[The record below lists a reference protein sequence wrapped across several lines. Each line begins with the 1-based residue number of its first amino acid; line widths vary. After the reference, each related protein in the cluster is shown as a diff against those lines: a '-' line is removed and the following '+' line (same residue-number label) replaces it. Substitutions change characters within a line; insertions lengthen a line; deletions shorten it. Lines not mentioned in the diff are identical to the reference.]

1 MLMSGS
7 ELLSIAVF
15 ALFGVAGA
23 TILVE
28 KRDQAPISHISAL
41 IGWLLKKMGLGFA
54 LGVLECTVCCSFWMS
69 GLFELLF
76 WARNGFS
83 PFIPVWPF
91 SGILAM
97 AVSFYIIDFLNTIDR
112 RAQ

>member
-1 MLMSGS
+1 MLMNGS
-7 ELLSIAVF
+7 ELVSIAVF
-15 ALFGVAGA
+15 AIFGVAGA

-28 KRDQAPISHISAL
+28 KRDQAPVSNISAAMA
-41 IGWLLKKMGLGFA
+41 WVLKKLGLGFS

-76 WARNGFS
+76 WARGGFNYMV
-83 PFIPVWPF
+83 PVWPF

-112 RAQ
+112 KAS